1 MGKVITIANRKGGV
15 GKTTLAIALAETF
28 VFEHKQ
34 STVILDLDPQSSASE
49 ILLSADDYADRM
61 LRDDVLPGFFRAALT
76 PTPRSP
82 ERFIVHARHSLT
94 GRGQVDLAI
103 APNSPE
109 MWDIEFAAIR
119 TGQEEEYRAAV
130 RRLIAALQE
139 EFGVVIVDSPPGK
152 TMAAEEAILAS
163 GVVLCPIVPERLS
176 VWGMD
181 RMKAYFEELEKTREV
196 PPWRFVMSKFGGN
209 YAEGN
214 RQVDQIRQSY
224 QDHFITE
231 RQGLLGFGHTEL
243 LGLKQAQSI
252 IQRIAKFR
260 ENPDHIRTLEQF
272 YGPENTQQL
281 RKIAKQLQE
290 VSARHA

>member
-1 MGKVITIANRKGGV
+1 MGRVITIANRKGGV

-76 PTPRSP
+76 SAPRSP
-82 ERFIVHARHSLT
+82 DRFIVHARHSLT
-94 GRGQVDLAI
+94 GRGKVDLAI

-109 MWDIEFAAIR
+109 MWDIEFAALR
-119 TGQEEEYRAAV
+119 TGQEEQYRAAV
-130 RRLIAALQE
+130 RRLIDTLQQ
-139 EFGVVIVDSPPGK
+139 EFGLVIVDSPPGK

-163 GVVLCPIVPERLS
+163 GVVICPIVPERLS

-181 RMKAYFEELEKTREV
+181 RMKAYFEELEQTHEV
-196 PPWRFVMSKFGGN
+196 PPWRFVMSRMV
-209 YAEGN
+209 GN
-214 RQVDQIRQSY
+214 RVEADAQIETIRNSY

-231 RQGLLGFGHTEL
+231 RHGVFGFGQTEL
-243 LGLKQAQSI
+243 LGLKQAESVVH
-252 IQRIAKFR
+252 RIAKFR
-260 ENPDHIRTLEQF
+260 ENPDNIRTLEQF
-272 YGPENTQQL
+272 YGAENTQQL
-281 RKIAKQLQE
+281 RKIARQLQE
-290 VSARHA
+290 VTARHA

>member
-1 MGKVITIANRKGGV
+1 MGKVISIANRKGGV

-76 PTPRSP
+76 PTPRSH
-82 ERFIVHARHSLT
+82 EKFLAHALHSLT
-94 GRGQVDLAI
+94 GRGKVDLAV

-130 RRLIAALQE
+130 RRLIATLRE
-139 EFGVVIVDSPPGK
+139 SFGMVIVDSPPGK

-163 GVVLCPIVPERLS
+163 GVVICPIVPERLS

-196 PPWRFVMSKFGGN
+196 PPWRFVVSRMVS
-209 YAEGN
+209 N
-214 RQVDQIRQSY
+214 RNEADAQIEIIRRSY
-224 QDHFITE
+224 QDHFIAE
-231 RQGLLGFGHTEL
+231 RQGILGFGRTEL
-243 LGLKQAQSI
+243 LGLKQAERI
-252 IQRIAKFR
+252 VQRIALFR
-260 ENPDHIRTLEQF
+260 DEPDKIRTLEQF

-281 RKIAKQLQE
+281 RKIANQIEE
-290 VSARHA
+290 VSANHA